1 MKKTYLAV
9 HFTRGC
15 FLSIC
20 WQKALGFN
28 AKAKYY
34 LLAGDKSQVSIFF
47 LHKIKMSKQNS
58 LFIL

>member
-20 WQKALGFN
+20 WQKAMGFN

-47 LHKIKMSKQNS
+47 LT
-58 LFIL
+58 